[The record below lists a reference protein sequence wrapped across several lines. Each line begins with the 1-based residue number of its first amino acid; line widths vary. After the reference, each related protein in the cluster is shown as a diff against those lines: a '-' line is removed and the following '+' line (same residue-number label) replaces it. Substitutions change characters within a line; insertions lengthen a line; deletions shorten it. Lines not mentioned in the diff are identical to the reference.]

1 VAVAPQAAPRPRA
14 GGGRLFIIL
23 GVVMFLVATGILIA
37 LGTFTRGGGNGGT
50 VGGANTKVVYAAK
63 DIPLRT
69 QILSQDQITVKTV
82 PSDLVPGAFTLDSGI
97 SDSQAQ
103 KAAFSRVQSLI
114 AEVNISAGQPLL
126 QNALAKPGDIV
137 SGAQAAFLPIPEGYV
152 AFTIPTSEQTG
163 VAGNVQP
170 NDYITVLATAGSGKS
185 SATVTIF
192 TQLHVIRV
200 GPANLT
206 VTSSG
211 TTQNNSAQQVAN
223 ASSLTVVTT
232 ACQSELMTWFV
243 SNAQL
248 RYELESF
255 HDYAPAVSGPDATCP
270 SVTKASGI
278 TAADIVKKFPSFAQ
292 AYGG

>member
-1 VAVAPQAAPRPRA
+1 
-14 GGGRLFIIL
+14 
-23 GVVMFLVATGILIA
+23 MFLVATGILIA

-50 VGGANTKVVYAAK
+50 VGGANTKVPAA
-63 DIPLRT
+63 
-69 QILSQDQITVKTV
+69 
-82 PSDLVPGAFTLDSGI
+82 
-97 SDSQAQ
+97 
-103 KAAFSRVQSLI
+103 
-114 AEVNISAGQPLL
+114 
-126 QNALAKPGDIV
+126 
-137 SGAQAAFLPIPEGYV
+137 
-152 AFTIPTSEQTG
+152 
-163 VAGNVQP
+163 
-170 NDYITVLATAGSGKS
+170 AGSGES
-185 SATVTIF
+185 SATVTIVA
-192 TQLHVIRV
+192 QLHVIRV
-200 GPANLT
+200 GAANLT